1 MNELAI
7 IFKEIEVADCYF
19 EHEMSLIPFQEGY
32 FTESGDSEGFFT
44 KLKKAVCD
52 FIDKIV
58 TSIKGVFEKF
68 STGKTVKKAE
78 ENLQKN
84 PKLKDE
90 KTKVKDWKKVHVLN
104 KETQKKIQNA
114 KSKEEVD
121 QIMKEYK
128 SKRNKILAAT
138 AAVTVTVGGLLL
150 FLKKGKSKTVS
161 AMEEQKQGMN
171 YEKPV
176 STPKNE
182 TPKNNTAATKVEDT
196 KKAKA
201 TADAEIRKTEV
212 KDSADEVKE
221 YMQQV
226 TSGPLM
232 IEQKHELD
240 SKYSDKFNN
249 NIDIAKENE
258 IKENFEKE
266 LKKLSSKKTAIG
278 GRELLLDLNDRVNI
292 LYKRGKISKSTKDT
306 IIERLKREDMYA
318 NNAHVRTYESRDKAM
333 KKKLGEE
340 LSVGIKYMKADP
352 EQARRYAESIVETFK
367 TGGLQYEKTM
377 SMLKKLGYT
386 MDAHDNLKKY

>member
-19 EHEMSLIPFQEGY
+19 EHEISLIPFQEGY
-32 FTESGDSEGFFT
+32 FTESGDSEEFFET
-44 KLKKAVCD
+44 LKKMVCD

-58 TSIKGVFEKF
+58 TSIIEVFEKF
-68 STGKTVKKAE
+68 FTGKTVKKAE
-78 ENLQKN
+78 ENLKKN

-90 KTKVKDWKKVHVLN
+90 KTKITDWKKVHVLN

-161 AMEEQKQGMN
+161 NMEEQKQGMN
-171 YEKPV
+171 YERPV

-182 TPKNNTAATKVEDT
+182 TPATPAATKVEET

-221 YMQQV
+221 CITKVNESTLISDAQAAD
-226 TSGPLM
+226 LM
-232 IEQKHELD
+232 KKMNGSAIKLP
-240 SKYSDKFNN
+240 SDKKYKGFDPTKVKMPPAPDP
-249 NIDIAKENE
+249 NISNTLNRMSKRVSALQNMLSNEDDMRRNKANKESVKEDLLEMLNEAKSYA
-258 IKENFEKE
+258 K
-266 LKKLSSKKTAIG
+266 G
-278 GRELLLDLNDRVNI
+278 GN
-292 LYKRGKISKSTKDT
+292 KIEAYSLITQ
-306 IIERLKREDMYA
+306 
-318 NNAHVRTYESRDKAM
+318 
-333 KKKLGEE
+333 
-340 LSVGIKYMKADP
+340 IKYA
-352 EQARRYAESIVETFK
+352 
-367 TGGLQYEKTM
+367 
-377 SMLKKLGYT
+377 LKDL
-386 MDAHDNLKKY
+386 

>member
-7 IFKEIEVADCYF
+7 YFKEIEVADCYF
-19 EHEMSLIPFQEGY
+19 EHEISLIPLQEGY
-32 FTESGDSEGFFT
+32 FTESVDSEGFFV
-44 KLKKAVCD
+44 KLKKTVCD
-52 FIDKIV
+52 FIDKTV
-58 TSIKGVFEKF
+58 TSIKGVFEKI

-78 ENLQKN
+78 ENLKKN

-90 KTKVKDWKKVHVLN
+90 KTKITDWKKVHVLN

-182 TPKNNTAATKVEDT
+182 TPTTPTSTKVEET

-201 TADAEIRKTEV
+201 NADAEIRKTEV
-212 KDSADEVKE
+212 KDNADEVKE
-221 YMQQV
+221 CIQHV
-226 TSGPLM
+226 TNSPLM
-232 IEQKHELD
+232 LEQKSEMDFKYD
-240 SKYSDKFNN
+240 SSK
-249 NIDIAKENE
+249 IAKENE

-266 LKKLSSKKTAIG
+266 MKRLSTKTSEIG
-278 GRELLLDLNDRVNI
+278 AREFLLDLNDEVNMA
-292 LYKRGKISKSTKDT
+292 YQKGKISKATRDELREKIEHEDT
-306 IIERLKREDMYA
+306 FVM
-318 NNAHVRTYESRDKAM
+318 NAHT
-333 KKKLGEE
+333 
-340 LSVGIKYMKADP
+340 
-352 EQARRYAESIVETFK
+352 RRLESI
-367 TGGLQYEKTM
+367 EKARQTN
-377 SMLKKLGYT
+377 LGK
-386 MDAHDNLKKY
+386 NLKKN

>member
-19 EHEMSLIPFQEGY
+19 EHEISLIPFQEGY
-32 FTESGDSEGFFT
+32 FTESGDSEEFFET
-44 KLKKAVCD
+44 LKKMVCD

-58 TSIKGVFEKF
+58 TSIIEVFEKF
-68 STGKTVKKAE
+68 FTGKTVKKAE
-78 ENLQKN
+78 ENLKKN

-90 KTKVKDWKKVHVLN
+90 KTKITDWKKVHVLN
-104 KETQKKIQNA
+104 KETQKKVQNA

-121 QIMKEYK
+121 QIMREYK

-161 AMEEQKQGMN
+161 VMEEQKQGMN

-182 TPKNNTAATKVEDT
+182 TPTTPTSTKVEET

-221 YMQQV
+221 CITKV
-226 TSGPLM
+226 NESPL
-232 IEQKHELD
+232 ISDEQAADLMKKMNGSSIKLP
-240 SKYSDKFNN
+240 SDKKYKGFDPTKVKMPPAPDP
-249 NIDIAKENE
+249 NISNKLNRMSKRVSSIQNMLSNEDDMRRNKANKESVKEDLLEMLNEAKSYA
-258 IKENFEKE
+258 K
-266 LKKLSSKKTAIG
+266 G
-278 GRELLLDLNDRVNI
+278 GN
-292 LYKRGKISKSTKDT
+292 KIEAVSLITQ
-306 IIERLKREDMYA
+306 
-318 NNAHVRTYESRDKAM
+318 
-333 KKKLGEE
+333 
-340 LSVGIKYMKADP
+340 IKYA
-352 EQARRYAESIVETFK
+352 
-367 TGGLQYEKTM
+367 
-377 SMLKKLGYT
+377 LKDL
-386 MDAHDNLKKY
+386 

>member
-7 IFKEIEVADCYF
+7 YFKEIEVADCYF
-19 EHEMSLIPFQEGY
+19 EHEISLIPLQEGY

-68 STGKTVKKAE
+68 FTGKTVKKAE
-78 ENLQKN
+78 ENLKKN

-90 KTKVKDWKKVHVLN
+90 KTKITDWKKVHVLN

-121 QIMKEYK
+121 RIMKEYK
-128 SKRNKILAAT
+128 SKRNKILAVT

-182 TPKNNTAATKVEDT
+182 TPATPAATKVEET

-221 YMQQV
+221 CITKV
-226 TSGPLM
+226 NESPLISDEQAADLM
-232 IEQKHELD
+232 KKMNGSSIEEK
-240 SKYSDKFNN
+240 KF
-249 NIDIAKENE
+249 DPYEYE
-258 IKENFEKE
+258 IKKGMDDGSIKPCNEKAHNLAE
-266 LKKLSSKKTAIG
+266 DIKRAGVVGTISSKH
-278 GRELLLDLNDRVNI
+278 RDEL
-292 LYKRGKISKSTKDT
+292 
-306 IIERLKREDMYA
+306 
-318 NNAHVRTYESRDKAM
+318 
-333 KKKLGEE
+333 
-340 LSVGIKYMKADP
+340 
-352 EQARRYAESIVETFK
+352 
-367 TGGLQYEKTM
+367 
-377 SMLKKLGYT
+377 LKKLGYKL
-386 MDAHDNLKKY
+386 DDGWHNKLIEIK